1 MIYWIFAAFLGFL
14 VVTQVPVRHQADVQE
29 HAAVSDTRL
38 QAIQTVRYMNVLN
51 DWRYDHPGQPDG
63 VIPDTTLGWSPV
75 PGLNNLIA
83 GGRTWVWQPD
93 TPGLMAT
100 LLQQT
105 RQSALTGRVSNRR
118 LHDAQ
123 GNDMQV
129 SVPSGVPD
137 GSLVWLN

>member
-1 MIYWIFAAFLGFL
+1 MIYWILTAFLGFL
-14 VVTQVPVRHQADVQE
+14 VFAEAPLHHTAKKADQVT
-29 HAAVSDTRL
+29 VSDNRL

-63 VIPDTTLGWSPV
+63 VIPDATLGWSPV

-93 TPGLMAT
+93 SPGLMAA

-118 LHDAQ
+118 LNDAQ
-123 GNDMQV
+123 GVDMQV
-129 SVPSGVPD
+129 SVPSTVPD

>member
-1 MIYWIFAAFLGFL
+1 MIYWILTAFLGFL
-14 VVTQVPVRHQADVQE
+14 VFAEAPLHHPAKKAEQVT
-29 HAAVSDTRL
+29 VSDNRL

-63 VIPDTTLGWSPV
+63 VIADTTLGWTTV
-75 PGLNNLIA
+75 PGLHNLIA

-93 TPGLMAT
+93 TPGLMDA

-105 RQSALTGRVSNRR
+105 RQSALSGRVNNRR
-118 LHDAQ
+118 MTDAQ

-129 SVPSGVPD
+129 SVPSTIPD